1 MINLISPH
9 VNEDTGRYII
19 DGLPNALD
27 FRKCI
32 FPDRSLAPLLTLLFA
47 LVGGAH

>member
-1 MINLISPH
+1 MINLILPH
-9 VNEDTGRYII
+9 VHKDAGRYII

-32 FPDRSLAPLLTLLFA
+32 FPDRSLAPLFALLFA
-47 LVGGAH
+47 LVGSAH